1 MTRILTKAEGSRRT
15 WERIEAY
22 QGVRTDYLSDRDITS
37 ALLELRE
44 HLAEQAEELETLRS
58 EVRAF
63 MQSQRGKR

>member
-1 MTRILTKAEGSRRT
+1 MTRILTKAEGSQRT
-15 WERIEAY
+15 WARIEAY
-22 QGVRTDYLSDRDITS
+22 HDVRADYLSDRDVTD

-44 HLAEQAEELETLRS
+44 HLVEQAEELAVLRS